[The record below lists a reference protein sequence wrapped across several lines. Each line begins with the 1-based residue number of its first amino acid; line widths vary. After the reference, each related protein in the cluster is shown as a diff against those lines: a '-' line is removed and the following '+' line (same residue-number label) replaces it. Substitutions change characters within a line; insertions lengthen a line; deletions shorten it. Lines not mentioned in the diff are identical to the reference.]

1 MTVLLN
7 AGTDVVRLAAFS
19 IWWQE
24 GTRPTEIDYFSQ
36 EFLIGMRQL
45 VASKTA
51 KQVVL
56 RPVLIL
62 FNSLSFGK
70 ANKNQRVNKEDK
82 KNSGIIP

>member
-36 EFLIGMRQL
+36 EFLIGARQL
-45 VASKTA
+45 VVAR
-51 KQVVL
+51 Q
-56 RPVLIL
+56 
-62 FNSLSFGK
+62 
-70 ANKNQRVNKEDK
+70 
-82 KNSGIIP
+82 